1 MDAEIGTYPLHLQ
14 FFLFFCL
21 ILYLFGMAE
30 KNTIFFADS
39 HWQIDINMTSH
50 FMQLEKVGR
59 GLLREAFW
67 GEGECYV
74 ILNLPPLFKLTQHFP
89 SPLKTSHSNP
99 HPTFS
104 NCTKRD
110 VLSVSF
116 FLTTFRKKTIVYYWL
131 PCQFL

>member
-21 ILYLFGMAE
+21 ILYLFGLAE

-67 GEGECYV
+67 GEGKCYV
-74 ILNLPPLFKLTQHFP
+74 SLKREGQIRKDRSWKTQVNNKLTRTETLNEDGSLHIAKLEQ
-89 SPLKTSHSNP
+89 
-99 HPTFS
+99 
-104 NCTKRD
+104 
-110 VLSVSF
+110 
-116 FLTTFRKKTIVYYWL
+116 
-131 PCQFL
+131 